1 MACTGYRYICTHVGY
16 SRLRATEV
24 RALGAQGTREIVAV
38 GGRWEMHYVSTV
50 FSPVFTI
57 VPFESA
63 PMQARRR
70 ALWVTFDH
78 RRSARAAAASTP
90 QPCDR

>member
-1 MACTGYRYICTHVGY
+1 
-16 SRLRATEV
+16 
-24 RALGAQGTREIVAV
+24 
-38 GGRWEMHYVSTV
+38 MHYVSTV

-70 ALWVTFDH
+70 ALWFTFDH

-90 QPCDR
+90 QP